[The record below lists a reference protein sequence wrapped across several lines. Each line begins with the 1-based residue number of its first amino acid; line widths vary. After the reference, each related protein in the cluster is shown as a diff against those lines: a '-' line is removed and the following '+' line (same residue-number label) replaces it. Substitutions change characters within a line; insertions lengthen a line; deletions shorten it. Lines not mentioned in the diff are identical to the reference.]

1 MKIKNGIL
9 AMVSILLSAGAA
21 FASLTVIAPDYV
33 SVQYAGDNFF
43 TCTTAPTCNG
53 TASPCRTSV
62 NVLGTITTTPTY
74 EDNACT
80 QQRLTSQPVQPLQQ
94 KPRVIVAVR
103 P

>member
-9 AMVSILLSAGAA
+9 AMLSILLSAGAA
-21 FASLTVIAPDYV
+21 FASLTVITPDYV

-43 TCTTAPTCNG
+43 TCTTAPTCVG
-53 TASPCRTSV
+53 TAQPCRTSV

-80 QQRLTSQPVQPLQQ
+80 QQRLGSQGLARLS
-94 KPRVIVAVR
+94 KPRTIVAVR